1 MKRKSAYLI
10 INPRSDKID
19 KLPAM
24 ISVFSAAGWK
34 TDTAIKEYGG
44 HTRRLAKKAA
54 EAGYDVV
61 IGYGGDGT
69 INQVVNGVVA
79 AKRRR
84 CIVGVIPGGTANVWA
99 HEIGVTEDAV
109 KAALVLIDSQGRK
122 VDLGHVQVD
131 SVPASRATPRRSKR
145 PPLASGGRHHFL
157 LMAGLGI
164 DAAILR
170 GVSTPLKEKIGEAA
184 VAIAAVTIA
193 PSQHTFPIEI
203 RASAAAKQRAVHWK
217 GEALQVIV
225 GNTRRY
231 GNIAEVTPDAFID
244 DGVLDVCV
252 ITAGEPLS
260 TMQQILSALLHR
272 DPVLGRS
279 EYFQS
284 AHIEISVPQSVH
296 LQLDGSPVKRK
307 DYQASKRGAG
317 AKTAV
322 VTYRFDAMPRALEV
336 AIPRTYGGVLFEAG
350 AGKGATPPAEKPQP
364 EKGAIG
370 ATAQRTRRAPRRT
383 AEQVKALLE
392 GGRKITV
399 IGVGPNPERRGSYVV
414 AGEAAANKTSDSKP
428 VAVRI
433 DRTTSLLTRVGER
446 LPTAFAATLPE
457 GGVIVVEGQ
466 QSKRGVIQAR
476 HVVVMQ

>member
-1 MKRKSAYLI
+1 
-10 INPRSDKID
+10 
-19 KLPAM
+19 
-24 ISVFSAAGWK
+24 
-34 TDTAIKEYGG
+34 
-44 HTRRLAKKAA
+44 
-54 EAGYDVV
+54 
-61 IGYGGDGT
+61 
-69 INQVVNGVVA
+69 
-79 AKRRR
+79 
-84 CIVGVIPGGTANVWA
+84 
-99 HEIGVTEDAV
+99 
-109 KAALVLIDSQGRK
+109 
-122 VDLGHVQVD
+122 
-131 SVPASRATPRRSKR
+131 
-145 PPLASGGRHHFL
+145 
-157 LMAGLGI
+157 
-164 DAAILR
+164 
-170 GVSTPLKEKIGEAA
+170 
-184 VAIAAVTIA
+184 
-193 PSQHTFPIEI
+193 
-203 RASAAAKQRAVHWK
+203 VHWK